1 MSIWRSL
8 RGKDKTGRTGP
19 LGVPGSYCMACG
31 IGFFSYTPSICQQ
44 CGHDQRMPVPR
55 EMTNPKYMASSVVS
69 YCHVSQ
75 KDVEYL
81 FSQFGQHLDPNK
93 TKQLATV
100 FTLFNLAV
108 ASVWYLARFDAH
120 PRRREIVQC
129 FQQILDD
136 YLLERYGQTEVQ
148 EARSYVASV
157 LKELLQLTVDTN
169 FSESAVLAN
178 VSKALQPRAESVIH
192 DIRFLQPSRRQS
204 TIPSAH
210 EYAKYVSY
218 TSSFLPPLQALL
230 NKWHIL

>member
-1 MSIWRSL
+1 MSIWRRL
-8 RGKDKTGRTGP
+8 LGKSKTGHRG
-19 LGVPGSYCMACG
+19 LLEVPGRYCVACG
-31 IGFFSYTPSICQQ
+31 IGFFSDAQSICQQ

-75 KDVEYL
+75 KDVEHL
-81 FSQFGQHLDPNK
+81 FSQFDQHLDPEK

-100 FTLFNLAV
+100 FTLFNLGV
-108 ASVWYLARFDAH
+108 ASAWYLARFDAH

-129 FQQILDD
+129 FQQILED
-136 YLLERYGQTEVQ
+136 YLLERYGQAEVQ

-157 LKELLQLTVDTN
+157 LKELLQLTADTN

-178 VSKALQPRAESVIH
+178 VSKALQPRAESVLR
-192 DIRFLQPSRRQS
+192 DIWFLPPSRGQF